1 MLWEWK
7 KEKKVYKLRKIL
19 RFLDVSVL
27 FFLNPRKD
35 SKDEFIKEKHLKSQ
49 QNIFPVALMAFQGNL
64 V

>member
-1 MLWEWK
+1 ME
-7 KEKKVYKLRKIL
+7 EGKKVNKLRKIL
-19 RFLDVSVL
+19 RFLNASVL

-35 SKDEFIKEKHLKSQ
+35 SKDEFISYKEKHLKSQ

>member
-7 KEKKVYKLRKIL
+7 KEKKVNKLRKIL

-35 SKDEFIKEKHLKSQ
+35 SKDEFIKEKLKSL
-49 QNIFPVALMAFQGNL
+49 LMKVKGESEK
-64 V
+64 VG